1 MRRQYFRVWL
11 RRWHRRL
18 GLVSAFFVLW
28 LALTGIAL
36 NHTHELGLDSVPLE
50 NQLLRSLYGVGPSP
64 ATPDIG
70 PQRLPAG
77 DLGVTLGRLQLGE
90 RDIGACPQLV
100 GAVEQA
106 AQWLVVCRDRLWL
119 LTPEAEV
126 IDQADTVRGVP
137 DNISALA
144 QAEGRILLRTPD
156 QVWAVNLAD
165 LSLAPH
171 VVDAELSWQAAAA
184 AQSPDLDWEQV
195 LLDLHSGRLFG
206 SAGVL
211 LMDIMALLFAVLA
224 LSGVVI
230 WWRRSSH

>member
-28 LALTGIAL
+28 LAVTGITL
-36 NHTHELGLDSVPLE
+36 NHTHELGLDSLPLE
-50 NQLLRSLYGVGPSP
+50 NSWLRSLYGVGPVP
-64 ATPDIG
+64 ATAG
-70 PQRLPAG
+70 SGLRLPAG
-77 DLGVTLGRLQLGE
+77 ELIVSLGRLQLAD

-100 GAVEQA
+100 AAIEQA

-119 LTPEAEV
+119 LTPAAEV
-126 IDQADTVRGVP
+126 IDQADSVRGVP

-144 QAEGRILLRTPD
+144 QADGRILLRTPD

-171 VVDAELSWQAAAA
+171 TLSAEPSWQAAALV
-184 AQSPDLDWEQV
+184 QGPDLDWEQA

-206 SAGVL
+206 TAGVL
-211 LMDIMALLFAVLA
+211 LMDVMALLFAVLA
-224 LSGVVI
+224 LTGVLI